1 MKNIKF
7 THVLL
12 LVISMGM
19 TSVSLAQY
27 RSNSSVSQGPV
38 TPVKLGSVIL
48 NLGVGV
54 GSEYKDDNNSPFG
67 TKLAVE
73 VGLWQAGPGVI
84 TLGGELGGS
93 FTRGGYYSNY
103 KAQTFVV
110 GTRAAWHYGWNVRGL
125 DTYGGVSFGAGFHHY
140 EYDNVNNNGLNYSGN
155 DAFPVVGGFVGA
167 SYFISPGFGFN
178 AEAGHDITDFQV
190 GIIFKIR

>member
-1 MKNIKF
+1 
-7 THVLL
+7 
-12 LVISMGM
+12 M
-19 TSVSLAQY
+19 TSVSYAQY
-27 RSNSSVSQGPV
+27 RSNNSSLQNPV
-38 TPVKLGSVIL
+38 TPVKVGSIVL

-54 GSEYKDDNNSPFG
+54 GSEYKDDYYNSPFG

-73 VGLWQAGPGVI
+73 VGVWQAGPGVI

-93 FTRGGYYSNY
+93 FTRGGYYSDY
-103 KAQTFVV
+103 KAQTIVV
-110 GTRAAWHYGWNVRGL
+110 ASRAAWHYGWNIRGL

-140 EYDNVNNNGLNYSGN
+140 EYDNVNNDNKAYSGN

-167 SYFISPGFGFN
+167 SYFVSPRFGFN

-190 GIIFKIR
+190 GIIFKVR